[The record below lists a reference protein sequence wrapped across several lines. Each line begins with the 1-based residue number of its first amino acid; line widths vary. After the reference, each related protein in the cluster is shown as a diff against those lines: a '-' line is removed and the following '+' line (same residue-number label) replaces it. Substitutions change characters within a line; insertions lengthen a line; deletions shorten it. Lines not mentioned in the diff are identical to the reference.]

1 MNLID
6 VATEFATDEQCL
18 AYLETMRWPRG
29 VRCPV
34 CGAKEISR
42 IERKK
47 VSKNKRG
54 RLYQCLEKT
63 CRQQF
68 TATSG
73 TVFADTHLPLRTW
86 FMAVAIVVNAKKG
99 VSALQL
105 QRDLG
110 IGSYRTAWYLY
121 HRIREAMQDGGGL
134 LGTNGGT
141 VEIDEV
147 YIGGKQRGHKGK
159 MKNKDCVLGIRQR
172 GGGLKLVK
180 IESRT
185 QKEIEETVLLHVDP
199 GVKRIVTDDLA
210 SYRFDTTA
218 LHKATHDTINHSK
231 KVYVRG
237 DVHTNTVESAFSLLR
252 RAVIGTYHQLSIKHL
267 QRYLDEFSY
276 RYNRR
281 EITTLFE
288 ETVGRLCGFGA
299 IRYAQLTER
308 T

>member
-6 VATEFATDEQCL
+6 VHEQFSTDDKCL
-18 AYLETMRWPRG
+18 AYLEAMRWPDG
-29 VRCPV
+29 VRCPT
-34 CGAKEISR
+34 CGAKEISTVT
-42 IERKK
+42 RKK
-47 VSKNKRG
+47 ASKNKRHS
-54 RLYQCLEKT
+54 LYQCLEPT
-63 CRQQF
+63 CQQQF
-68 TATSG
+68 SATSG
-73 TVFADTHLPLRTW
+73 TIFADSHLSLTKW
-86 FMAVAIVVNAKKG
+86 FLAVAIVCNAKKG

-110 IGSYRTAWYLY
+110 LGSYRTAWYLY

-134 LGTNGGT
+134 LGANGGT

-159 MKNKDCVLGIRQR
+159 LKNKDCVLGIRQR
-172 GGGLKLVK
+172 GGSLKLVK
-180 IESRT
+180 IESRS
-185 QKEIEETVLLHVDP
+185 QKEIEDTVLMHVDP

-210 SYRFDTTA
+210 AYRFDTNA
-218 LHKATHDTINHSK
+218 LHNAKHDRINHSR

-237 DVHTNTVESAFSLLR
+237 DIHTNTVESSFSLLR

-281 EITTLFE
+281 EIASMFE
-288 ETVGRLCGFGA
+288 ETIARMCGFGPVG
-299 IRYAQLTER
+299 YAKLTS
-308 T
+308 